1 MKAES
6 TTNKILPW
14 QWVALFILLIGLLGA
29 VFLLIL
35 AVFGLLVPSNN
46 RILASPGSSLREFS
60 SDPLEAGYI
69 SATPFQPLPS
79 FTATPIPSF
88 TPTPTSTFT
97 LTPTETPIPTATST
111 PPPSVE
117 PIYPTADPDS
127 HQIEGV
133 VGYAQLYSLD
143 CEARSAV
150 DWAAYFGISI
160 DELEFLARLP
170 SSDNPDIGFV
180 GSYYDET
187 GQLPPA
193 SYGVHAG
200 PVADLLREY
209 GLNAEAHSGASWEDI
224 KSEIS
229 ANRPVIAWVI
239 NHTYPGYP
247 VNYIDSQ
254 GQSALVARFE
264 HTVIIT
270 GFDSSYV
277 TILDGST
284 LYYRT
289 ISEFLDSWS
298 VLGNM
303 IITQTSNP

>member
-1 MKAES
+1 MNVGSK
-6 TTNKILPW
+6 TNNILPW

-29 VFLLIL
+29 VFLLVM
-35 AVFGLLVPSNN
+35 AVIGLIVPAKNFALSG
-46 RILASPGSSLREFS
+46 PGSSLPQFS
-60 SDPLEAGYI
+60 SESLETGYI

-79 FTATPIPSF
+79 FTATPIPTF
-88 TPTPTSTFT
+88 TPTPTFT
-97 LTPTETPIPTATST
+97 LTPTPTETPLPTATST
-111 PPPSVE
+111 IPPSVE
-117 PIYPTADPDS
+117 PVYPTSDPSS
-127 HQIEGV
+127 HQIEGL
-133 VGYAQLYSLD
+133 VGYAQLFSLD

-209 GLNAEAHSGASWEDI
+209 GLNVESHSGASWDEI

-264 HTVIIT
+264 HTVIVT

-277 TILDGST
+277 TILDGDMI
-284 LYYRT
+284 YYRT
-289 ISEFLDSWS
+289 ISAFLDSWS

-303 IITQTSNP
+303 MITQTSNP